1 MQRPRTQGNNDALEI
16 AQRLETVRD
25 RIARAAERAGRSPD
39 AVTLIAVSKTVPPP
53 RVYAAYLGGV
63 RDFGENRVEEALP
76 KQPALP
82 DDAVWHMIGHIQS
95 RKARDVVGHFALTHS
110 VDTVRLAET
119 LQRRAEASD
128 VQVPIL
134 LEVNVAGEASKDG
147 FAPDALLAALTAVSG
162 LSRLTVRGLMTI
174 APIAAN
180 HEDVRWVFR
189 ALRELREQAA
199 AAFPSLGLDHLS
211 MGMTDDFE
219 VAIEEGATLVRV
231 GRALFGERT
240 QYELPSPNNL

>member
-1 MQRPRTQGNNDALEI
+1 MQRPRTQGNHDALEI
-16 AQRLETVRD
+16 AERLDGVRD
-25 RIARAAERAGRSPD
+25 RIRRAAERAGRPAD

-53 RVYAAYLGGV
+53 RIYAAYLGGV

-76 KQPALP
+76 KQAALP
-82 DDAVWHMIGHIQS
+82 DDIVWHMIGHIQS

-110 VDTVRLAET
+110 VDTLHLAET
-119 LQRRAEASD
+119 LQRRAEAAA
-128 VQVPIL
+128 VQVPVL
-134 LEVNVAGEASKDG
+134 LEVNIAGEASKDG
-147 FAPDALLAALTAVSG
+147 FAPDALLSALTTISS

-180 HEDVRWVFR
+180 PDDVRWVFR
-189 ALRELREQAA
+189 GLRQLRDQAA
-199 AAFPSLGLDHLS
+199 AAFPDLRLDHLS

-231 GRALFGERT
+231 GRAIFGERPPQGIGT
-240 QYELPSPNNL
+240 GD